1 MVAFH
6 YSRQFRTAPV
16 LRYPGGKAD
25 VVGLLRH
32 YRPEGVKEL
41 REPFVGGG
49 SFFFEVGFTC
59 ARAWLN
65 DMHDG
70 LMAVYAAL
78 RDRPEEFIAKCRA
91 IAPAQPDDRMTGR
104 GVRGGAPK
112 NARLKAIFD
121 QLKLDE
127 SADQALRYFFI
138 NRTNFGSGR
147 VNYDIPSRQC
157 FGSSAGWTIAAIDR
171 LEQAASALQGVR
183 LTCGDYLPLFEEPGD
198 DVLIFADPPY
208 VVNSRLSAS
217 SQLYQHSFTEG
228 DHYAFAEAVR
238 NCRHKVM
245 VTYDEDE
252 HGLVRSLFP
261 AEDYLVEELGWRY
274 AGSTLGEKKLGRELL
289 ICNYEPPCVA
299 WRYGE
304 SCAAP

>member
-1 MVAFH
+1 
-6 YSRQFRTAPV
+6 
-16 LRYPGGKAD
+16 
-25 VVGLLRH
+25 
-32 YRPEGVKEL
+32 
-41 REPFVGGG
+41 
-49 SFFFEVGFTC
+49 
-59 ARAWLN
+59 
-65 DMHDG
+65 MHDG

-78 RDRPEEFIAKCRA
+78 RYCAEEFIAKCRA

-208 VVNSRLSAS
+208 VVNSGLSAS
-217 SQLYQHSFTEG
+217 SQLYQHSFTK
-228 DHYAFAEAVR
+228 AVTMR
-238 NCRHKVM
+238 SPRPSGIV
-245 VTYDEDE
+245 
-252 HGLVRSLFP
+252 GIRRRSLTTKTSTGSFAVCSRLRITSLRKWDGVMP
-261 AEDYLVEELGWRY
+261 ALPSIRRG
-274 AGSTLGEKKLGRELL
+274 
-289 ICNYEPPCVA
+289 
-299 WRYGE
+299 
-304 SCAAP
+304 